1 MSSLDNA
8 SQLCRLLG
16 DPTRLRLIRLL
27 ELEELTVAELTE
39 ITELAQSRVST
50 HLGKLKEAGLVRD
63 RRAGTS
69 TYYRLHLNGGSGS
82 VQHFWGRL
90 REDLQDPTL
99 ENDSQR
105 LQTVLAERHGDV
117 RWADSV
123 AGRMDRQY
131 SPGRTWEALARALIG
146 LVELGDTLDVASGD
160 GLLAQLL
167 APRARSYT
175 CMDVSPKVIAAGR
188 RRLRTHSN
196 VHLGVADMHALPFP
210 AGRFDQV
217 FLMHALAYS
226 HDAGRVLAEIAR
238 VLRPGGRITG
248 AALKAHGHRQ
258 QAEAY
263 DHVNLGLEPETL
275 RRLLSHNGFV
285 VDLCRKTSR
294 ERRTPHFEVVTFQAR
309 RTHV

>member
-27 ELEELTVAELTE
+27 ELEELTVAELTG

-50 HLGKLKEAGLVRD
+50 HLGKLRDAGLVRD

-69 TYYRLHLNGGSGS
+69 TYYRLNLNGGNAS
-82 VQHFWGRL
+82 VEHFWERL
-90 REDLQDPTL
+90 RQDLDDPTL
-99 ENDSQR
+99 EDDSQR

-167 APRARSYT
+167 APRARSYA
-175 CMDVSPKVIAAGR
+175 CVDLSPRVVAAGR
-188 RRLRTHSN
+188 RRLRTQDN
-196 VHLGVADMHALPFP
+196 VTLGVADMHALPFP
-210 AGRFDQV
+210 AACFDQV
-217 FLMHALAYS
+217 FLMHALTYS
-226 HDAGRVLAEIAR
+226 HDAGRVIAEAAR
-238 VLRPGGRITG
+238 VLRPGGRLTG
-248 AALKAHGHRQ
+248 ATLKAHAHES

-263 DHVNLGLEPETL
+263 DHVNLGFEPEDL
-275 RRLLSHNGFV
+275 RELLVGGGFA
-285 VDLCRKTSR
+285 VDLCRTTSR
-294 ERRTPHFEVVTFQAR
+294 ERRAPHFEVVTFQAR
-309 RTHV
+309 RTHA